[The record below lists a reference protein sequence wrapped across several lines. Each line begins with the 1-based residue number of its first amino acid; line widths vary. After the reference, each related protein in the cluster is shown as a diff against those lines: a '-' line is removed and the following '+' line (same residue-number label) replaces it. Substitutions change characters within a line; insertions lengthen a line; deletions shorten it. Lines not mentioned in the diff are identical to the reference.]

1 VNDQRTCETWELDE
15 IMKQVSD
22 TNLGDFIFKCPNPD
36 NLPDD
41 WKEKYQVKEEDNS
54 MDSENKEIRAS
65 QAMEFFYDLF
75 DVETYSKL
83 ESERENVAFLVA
95 FYFLKYKSN
104 FDSDPD
110 EVADSML
117 KVYDFYKMV

>member
-1 VNDQRTCETWELDE
+1 
-15 IMKQVSD
+15 MKQVSD

-54 MDSENKEIRAS
+54 MDSELKQIRAS

-75 DVETYSKL
+75 DVQTYSKL

-95 FYFLKYKSN
+95 FYFLKYKTN

-110 EVADSML
+110 PVADSML
-117 KVYDFYKMV
+117 KVYDYFKMV